1 MFKVGGCISIAG
13 VIVIALSFLMAFISD
28 VYIDDK
34 SVQPR
39 YMLFVLGFIAWLAG
53 LTLMMITEGNI

>member
-1 MFKVGGCISIAG
+1 MFKTGGCISIAG
-13 VIVIALSFLMAFISD
+13 VIVIALSFLMAFIQD

-39 YMLFVLGFIAWLAG
+39 YMLFTLGFIAWLAG
-53 LTLMMITEGNI
+53 LTLMMITDGIA

>member
-1 MFKVGGCISIAG
+1 MFKAGGCISIAG
-13 VIVIALSFLMAFISD
+13 VIVIALAFLMAFIQD

-39 YMLFVLGFIAWLAG
+39 YMLLTLGFIAWLAG
-53 LTLMMITEGNI
+53 LTLMMITEGVV